1 MDGGI
6 CGEQKRR
13 TNGVLLRSGGR
24 DTWWM
29 EGSVESRRGERTAAC
44 CVQEDVTLGGWRDLW
59 RAEEANE
66 RRLVALR
73 RT

>member
-1 MDGGI
+1 MD
-6 CGEQKRR
+6 
-13 TNGVLLRSGGR
+13 
-24 DTWWM
+24 
-29 EGSVESRRGERTAAC
+29 SRRGERTASC